1 MIKLFDEIP
10 RLGNEQIALRMLQT
24 ADYPRFG
31 EMIRDDA
38 VYRYLPTF
46 LFERQYDD
54 LVQMTDALYHACF
67 QAKESLILGIARKA
81 DG

>member
-1 MIKLFDEIP
+1 
-10 RLGNEQIALRMLQT
+10 
-24 ADYPRFG
+24 
-31 EMIRDDA
+31 MIRDDA